1 MSVPV
6 KFSLQMF
13 ILFNCLFL
21 LTRKQSTRNL
31 LHQGWEKLGLTNDKE
46 NDNRIINHTIF
57 IPVFEKISW
66 NWRTKWY
73 IYIMRE
79 SIV

>member
-31 LHQGWEKLGLTNDKE
+31 LHQGCEKLDLTNDKE
-46 NDNRIINHTIF
+46 NDN
-57 IPVFEKISW
+57 
-66 NWRTKWY
+66 
-73 IYIMRE
+73 
-79 SIV
+79 